1 MIYNGYIE
9 VIADRVGDDTT
20 FAKIIEMVEEAQE
33 SKTTTQKFL
42 DRFAQI
48 YTPAIVILSILVY
61 LISGNAEI
69 ALTFLVVACPGA
81 LVISAPVSMVAGIGK
96 EQLVRILRP
105 GDFAGENLFSSAA
118 QDSYAEVTQASEICT
133 IYQADM
139 QELLRQYPD
148 ISLHI
153 LAELCRRLDLSEK
166 QTATIATASI
176 NARLADYLVEQAE
189 LMNSDTYELPMSR
202 RDLASYLG
210 TTPETV
216 SRRLGEFEEAAW
228 IVQTGQRQIK
238 ILDLDVLLLV
248 Q

>member
-1 MIYNGYIE
+1 MNDKKTPLVHDANCEHIASLCVSRVPIFKHLPYDELAI
-9 VIADRVGDDTT
+9 IADKAAMRVYERGEFVHRAGEPSDKLFIVHTGQV
-20 FAKIIEMVEEAQE
+20 KVYRLSE
-33 SKTTTQKFL
+33 S
-42 DRFAQI
+42 
-48 YTPAIVILSILVY
+48 
-61 LISGNAEI
+61 
-69 ALTFLVVACPGA
+69 
-81 LVISAPVSMVAGIGK
+81 GK

>member
-1 MIYNGYIE
+1 M
-9 VIADRVGDDTT
+9 
-20 FAKIIEMVEEAQE
+20 
-33 SKTTTQKFL
+33 
-42 DRFAQI
+42 
-48 YTPAIVILSILVY
+48 
-61 LISGNAEI
+61 
-69 ALTFLVVACPGA
+69 
-81 LVISAPVSMVAGIGK
+81 
-96 EQLVRILRP
+96 
-105 GDFAGENLFSSAA
+105 
-118 QDSYAEVTQASEICT
+118 
-133 IYQADM
+133 
-139 QELLRQYPD
+139 
-148 ISLHI
+148 
-153 LAELCRRLDLSEK
+153 
-166 QTATIATASI
+166 

>member
-69 ALTFLVVACPGA
+69 ALTFLVIACPGA